1 MKFIAW
7 LYEKYLKDDCY
18 LYIKRL
24 SANDTGASGGHQV
37 GVYFP
42 KNVLSHLFPTINTTA
57 VLNPSVELG
66 SKVVNPLPEVT
77 AQVRAIYYNNQFFG
91 KTRNEK
97 RITRWGGNKSPLQNK
112 ESTGSAAVFAFHKT
126 NGKDAEYL
134 EVWICDSLEEEVEL
148 ETVVGELVAG
158 DAFYG
163 LASELLIGV
172 GAKYKKG
179 ASYEIPPSWEVNFPS
194 GNDIVKYI
202 SETFKVVDTDPDK
215 LLLELRNVEYTL
227 FKKVEEHHVLN
238 VVREGFKSMEDFM
251 ATANS
256 VSNRRK
262 SRSGR
267 SLELHLE
274 NIFKDNGITGFS
286 TQSATEGNKK
296 PDFIFPSI
304 KEYKD
309 NGYPAEQLRM
319 LAVKT
324 TCKDRWRQILNE
336 ADRIPTKHLFTLQQ
350 GVSENQFKEM
360 KIAGVK
366 LVVPKELHDSY
377 PKSIRNELSTLA
389 EFIDEIKSLGV
400 E

>member
-1 MKFIAW
+1 MKFVDW
-7 LYEKYLKDDCY
+7 LYNKYLKDDCY

-42 KNVLSHLFPTINTTA
+42 KSVLSHLFPSINSTE
-57 VLNPSVELG
+57 VFNPSVELS
-66 SKVVNPLPEVT
+66 SKVVNPAPEIS
-77 AQVRAIYYNNQFFG
+77 AQVRAIYYNSKFFG

-97 RITRWGGNKSPLQNK
+97 RITRWGGKESPLQNP
-112 ESTGSAAVFAFHKT
+112 ESTGSAAVFAFDKT
-126 NGKDAEYL
+126 AGLDASFL
-134 EVWICDSLEEEVEL
+134 EVWLCNSLEEEAEL
-148 ETVVGELVAG
+148 ETFVGELVAG

-163 LASELLIGV
+163 PASELLIGV
-172 GAKYKKG
+172 GAQFKKRDI
-179 ASYEIPPSWEVNFPS
+179 YEIPPSWKVNFPS
-194 GNDIVKYI
+194 GDEIVKYV
-202 SETFKVVDTDPDK
+202 SEAYKVVETDPDK
-215 LLLELRNVEYTL
+215 LLLERRDAEYSL

-238 VVREGFKSMEDFM
+238 LVREGFTSMDDFM

-274 NIFKDNGITGFS
+274 KIFKDNGITGYS
-286 TQSATEGNKK
+286 TQSVTEGNKK
-296 PDFIFPSI
+296 PDFIFPSAGA
-304 KEYKD
+304 YHND
-309 NGYPAEQLRM
+309 AYPVEDLRM

-336 ADRIPTKHLFTLQQ
+336 ADKITVKHLFTLQQ
-350 GVSENQFKEM
+350 GVSENQFNEM
-360 KIAGVK
+360 KTAGVR
-366 LVVPKELHDSY
+366 LVVPKPLHDSY
-377 PKSIRNELSTLA
+377 PKSIRAELITLS
-389 EFIDEIKSLGV
+389 EFIKELKSLGN